1 MALGTMAGI
10 AMRETWERDY
20 SEEKAGSSLPF
31 MALKRQERNNQVML
45 AMALTQFLLTTLSPL

>member
-1 MALGTMAGI
+1 MAGI

-20 SEEKAGSSLPF
+20 SKEKAGSSLPF
-31 MALKRQERNNQVML
+31 MTLKRQERNNQVTL